1 MPATIKH
8 FNYSLHF
15 AFMDCVLLGVSDRSA
30 LWRFG
35 KIKESEY
42 PDLIKEYAS
51 FLAEN
56 FDNVIVT
63 PDDGVYTDI
72 ALKFGKIKGKKPI
85 AYYPDKDTFY
95 GINHIKSN
103 FSKYDLRPVGGDWY
117 KLNADLTKQAL
128 VVISLG
134 FSPGVL
140 IEGSFIKYHQKY
152 GAFKDTKLKNIHWF
166 IDLRC
171 IEHKLPMVFE
181 EQINNIFYFNNLPE
195 LGSLLFTRKN
205 LLS

>member
-1 MPATIKH
+1 M
-8 FNYSLHF
+8 N
-15 AFMDCVLLGVSDRSA
+15 CVLIGVSDRSS

-42 PDLIKEYAS
+42 SSFVAEYAH
-51 FLAEN
+51 FLASN

-63 PDDGVYTDI
+63 PDDGVYSDI
-72 ALKFGKIKGKKPI
+72 ALAFGKLKKKKPI
-85 AYYPDKDTFY
+85 AYYPDKDTYY
-95 GINHIKSN
+95 GIKHIEQN
-103 FSKYDLRPVGGDWY
+103 FQKYDLRPIDGDWY

-152 GAFKDTKLKNIHWF
+152 GGFKYPKLKNIHWF
-166 IDLRC
+166 IDERC
-171 IEHKLPMVFE
+171 VEQRLPKAFE
-181 EQINNIFYFNNLPE
+181 EQINNLFYFFSLE
-195 LGSLLFTRKN
+195 DLGKLLAQRKQI
-205 LLS
+205 LA